1 MVRAGPLPKWL
12 YETLPYVYI
21 VGGIS
26 TAGVL
31 QNIVATISGVLL
43 LSAGALVLTMRHNYR
58 SSRREADEVL
68 LRHNGER
75 NGERNGDEGSGLLQ
89 VGWRPAFDIGHEVI
103 DRQHR
108 NLVSLG
114 NQFISALMQGSPRE
128 DLDLMLDVLVAELGR
143 HLKLEEDLAA
153 GHGTPLPGSVVQA
166 HRSLWTRAAEL
177 RDRFQG
183 GQLAAGDLVGFIA
196 YDLVVMH
203 VVRED
208 LRLPIPQRARP
219 PADSSAGARRGAAET
234 ANTF

>member
-1 MVRAGPLPKWL
+1 MSRAGRLPKWL

-21 VGGIS
+21 VAGIA
-26 TAGVL
+26 TAGML
-31 QNIVATISGVLL
+31 QNVVATISGVLL

-58 SSRREADEVL
+58 SSRREADAVAPRL
-68 LRHNGER
+68 AA
-75 NGERNGDEGSGLLQ
+75 ERNGDQDAELLQ

-108 NLVSLG
+108 QLVSLG

-153 GHGTPLPGSVVQA
+153 GHGTPLTGAVVQA
-166 HRSLWTRAAEL
+166 HRRLLARAGEL

-183 GQLAAGDLVGFIA
+183 GQLEAADLVGFIA

-203 VVRED
+203 VAREN
-208 LRLPIPQRARP
+208 LRLPVPQRARP
-219 PADSSAGARRGAAET
+219 VADVPAAARRGAAEV
-234 ANTF
+234 ADTF